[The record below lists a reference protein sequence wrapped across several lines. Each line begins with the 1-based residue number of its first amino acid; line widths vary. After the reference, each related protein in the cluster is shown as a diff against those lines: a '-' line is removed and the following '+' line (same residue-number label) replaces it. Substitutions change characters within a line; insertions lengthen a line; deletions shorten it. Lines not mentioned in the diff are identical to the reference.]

1 MNCPQ
6 CGSSCPGDAVFCGG
20 CGASLSSQGTV
31 PGKPLTGAMAQAPTP
46 SPPPPP
52 AVPQAHPV
60 AGPPIGAPLVGRRG
74 PLPAGT
80 IIDQKYAVVRVL
92 GEGGMGVVYLARDI
106 HTGLDVVVK
115 AVRSELAHRAD
126 VRQRTLAEGRALAQI
141 DHPNVVHLK
150 AVVVDG
156 PSLWLVMQ
164 YIDGE
169 SLDKTIAGYV
179 ARRERMPVGEA
190 LATLRQIASGLA
202 AAHQEGVIHRDMK
215 PANVLIRRKDGMAK
229 VTDFGIAKMPSDVP
243 REQTKGILGSLWY
256 MSPEQVTGRR
266 DLDKRVDIY
275 ALGVVLYQMLVGE
288 VPFDSESDYEIMRQH
303 AETPMPRASAKRPD
317 VPYAVDEIIQKA
329 CAKDRAQRYQSCEEL
344 VLAIDHAL
352 VRPAPPT
359 RTIPESPLPPIE
371 TEADLAKAA
380 SSAEHAALPRA
391 GTTGQGAVIVAAPP
405 APAKKKGRGLVIA
418 LAVLFLVGVGV
429 GVVALGLVPGVSLV
443 PSRKGNTNS
452 ERTHPPTKASSSSSG
467 AGSASAAPPS
477 VPVKQ
482 GIELLEGLWV
492 VNGKDLDAV
501 LVGDVLEFRVRT
513 PAQFEPQGYAAGE
526 ARFTLRDTEEPDVF
540 AVEDRIRPIPP
551 VGKAYTP
558 ASRNTCQESWTTA
571 GGAPLRAR
579 GDAKR
584 LTVDLAKIEPSNDN
598 FTLSGASVTECR
610 GLRALAV
617 ARVVNTLSR
626 Q

>member
-1 MNCPQ
+1 M
-6 CGSSCPGDAVFCGG
+6 FCGG
-20 CGASLSSQGTV
+20 CGAGLSSQGTV
-31 PGKPLTGAMAQAPTP
+31 PGSPLTGAVEPIPEPAA
-46 SPPPPP
+46 PP
-52 AVPQAHPV
+52 AAPPKG

-115 AVRSELAHRAD
+115 AIRSELAHRAD

-150 AVVVDG
+150 SVVVDG

-169 SLDKTIAGYV
+169 SLEKTISGYA
-179 ARRERMPVGEA
+179 ARNERMPVAQA

-229 VTDFGIAKMPSDVP
+229 VTDFGIAKVPTDVP

-266 DLDKRVDIY
+266 DLDKRVDVY
-275 ALGVVLYQMLVGE
+275 ALGIVLYQMLVGE
-288 VPFDSESDYEIMRQH
+288 VPFDAESEYEIMRRH
-303 AETPMPRASAKRPD
+303 AEEPMPRAAAKRGD
-317 VPYAVDEIIQKA
+317 VPFAVDEIIQTA
-329 CAKDRAQRYQSCEEL
+329 CAKDRAQRFQSCEEMIR
-344 VLAIDHAL
+344 AIDHVVA
-352 VRPAPPT
+352 RPATT
-359 RTIPESPLPPIE
+359 RTIPESPLPPIDAAPSAV
-371 TEADLAKAA
+371 EAAA
-380 SSAEHAALPRA
+380 EQPRALSHAA
-391 GTTGQGAVIVAAPP
+391 TTGQGAELNAPIAAP
-405 APAKKKGRGLVIA
+405 AKKGRGLLIA
-418 LAVLFLVGVGV
+418 LGLVVVLGGA
-429 GVVALGLVPGVSLV
+429 GGAVALGLVPGLGPKPPRRAVALGGERV
-443 PSRKGNTNS
+443 QPS
-452 ERTHPPTKASSSSSG
+452 AG
-467 AGSASAAPPS
+467 ATTSAAPAP
-477 VPVKQ
+477 PPPPAKQ
-482 GIELLEGLWV
+482 GIELLEGAWI
-492 VNGKDLDAV
+492 VNGKELDAV
-501 LVGDVLEFRVRT
+501 LVGDVLEFRVHT
-513 PAQFEPQGYAAGE
+513 PAEFEPQGYTAGE
-526 ARFTLRDTEEPDVF
+526 ARFTLRDTAEPDVF

-551 VGKAYTP
+551 VGKSYTP

-571 GGAPLRAR
+571 GGSPLRAR

-584 LTVDLAKIEPSNDN
+584 LTVDLAKIEPSASN
-598 FTLSGASVTECR
+598 FTMSGSSVTECR

-626 Q
+626 P

>member
-1 MNCPQ
+1 MLNCPK
-6 CGSSCPGDAVFCGG
+6 CGTSYPDGAGFCGD
-20 CGASLSSQGTV
+20 CGANLSPPGTV
-31 PGKPLTGAMAQAPTP
+31 PGKPMTGAMAASP

-52 AVPQAHPV
+52 PQAAPPPV

-169 SLDKTIAGYV
+169 SLDKTIAGYG
-179 ARRERMPVGEA
+179 ARGERMPIDDA

-229 VTDFGIAKMPSDVP
+229 VTDFGIAKVPSDVP

-266 DLDKRVDIY
+266 DLDKRVDVY
-275 ALGVVLYQMLVGE
+275 ALGIVLYQMLVGE
-288 VPFDSESDYEIMRQH
+288 VPFDAESEYEIMRRH
-303 AETPMPRASAKRPD
+303 AEEPMPRAAAKRPD
-317 VPYAVDEIIQKA
+317 VPFAVDEIIQKA
-329 CAKDRAQRYQSCEEL
+329 CAKDRSLRFQSCEEL
-344 VLAIDHAL
+344 VRAIDHAAA
-352 VRPAPPT
+352 RPAPA

-371 TEADLAKAA
+371 IAA
-380 SSAEHAALPRA
+380 PAAATSAEQHKALSRA
-391 GTTGQGAVIVAAPP
+391 GTTGQGTEILAPP
-405 APAKKKGRGLVIA
+405 APPAKKGRGVLIA
-418 LAVLFLVGVGV
+418 LGLL
-429 GVVALGLVPGVSLV
+429 VVALGGAGGALALGLLPGLG
-443 PSRKGNTNS
+443 PRPPRKGGAAINS
-452 ERTHPPTKASSSSSG
+452 ERTHP
-467 AGSASAAPPS
+467 SASTTTSVAPP
-477 VPVKQ
+477 PPPPPAKQ
-482 GIELLEGLWV
+482 GIELLEGAWN

-513 PAQFEPQGYAAGE
+513 PAQFEAQGYAAGE
-526 ARFTLRDTEEPDVF
+526 ARFTLRDTAEPDVF

-551 VGKAYTP
+551 IGKSYTP
-558 ASRNTCQESWTTA
+558 ASRNTCQESWMTA

-584 LTVDLAKIEPSNDN
+584 LTVDLAKIEPSTDN
-598 FTLSGASVTECR
+598 FTMSGSSVTECR

-626 Q
+626 

>member
-1 MNCPQ
+1 M
-6 CGSSCPGDAVFCGG
+6 FCGG
-20 CGASLSSQGTV
+20 CGVGLASQGTV
-31 PGKPLTGAMAQAPTP
+31 PGSPITGAVDPIPAPA
-46 SPPPPP
+46 PPP
-52 AVPQAHPV
+52 APPPV

-74 PLPAGT
+74 PLPSGT

-150 AVVVDG
+150 SVVVDG

-169 SLDKTIAGYV
+169 SLDRTIAGYV
-179 ARRERMPVGEA
+179 ERHERMPVSEA

-229 VTDFGIAKMPSDVP
+229 VTDFGIAKVPSDVP

-266 DLDKRVDIY
+266 DLDKRVDVY
-275 ALGVVLYQMLVGE
+275 ALGIVLYQMLVGE
-288 VPFDSESDYEIMRQH
+288 VPFDAESEYEIMRKH
-303 AETPMPRASAKRPD
+303 AEEPMPRASARRGD
-317 VPYAVDEIIQKA
+317 VPFAVDEIIQKA
-329 CAKDRAQRYQSCEEL
+329 CAKDRSQRFQSCEEMIR
-344 VLAIDHAL
+344 AIDHVAA
-352 VRPAPPT
+352 RPAPT
-359 RTIPESPLPPIE
+359 RTIPESPLPPIDV
-371 TEADLAKAA
+371 APSPAQA
-380 SSAEHAALPRA
+380 SAEQPRALAHAA
-391 GTTGQGAVIVAAPP
+391 TTGHGAGLIAPIAPP
-405 APAKKKGRGLVIA
+405 AKKGRGLLITLGLLV
-418 LAVLFLVGVGV
+418 VLGGAA
-429 GVVALGLVPGVSLV
+429 GAVALGLVPGIGPRPPRRAAALNGERAL
-443 PSRKGNTNS
+443 PSAG
-452 ERTHPPTKASSSSSG
+452 AST
-467 AGSASAAPPS
+467 SAAPAP
-477 VPVKQ
+477 PPPPAKQ
-482 GIELLEGLWV
+482 GIELLEGAWV

-501 LVGDVLEFRVRT
+501 LVGDVLEFRVHT
-513 PAQFEPQGYAAGE
+513 PSQFEPQGYTAGE
-526 ARFTLRDTEEPDVF
+526 ARFTLRDTAEPDVF

-551 VGKAYTP
+551 IGKSYTP

-584 LTVDLAKIEPSNDN
+584 LTVDLAKIEPSTDN
-598 FTLSGASVTECR
+598 FTMSGSNVTECR

>member
-1 MNCPQ
+1 MVNCPK
-6 CGSSCPGDAVFCGG
+6 CGSSCPDGAVFCGG
-20 CGASLSSQGTV
+20 CGAGLASQGTV
-31 PGKPLTGAMAQAPTP
+31 PGSPLTGAVEPIPAPAAP
-46 SPPPPP
+46 AAPP
-52 AVPQAHPV
+52 PV

-74 PLPAGT
+74 PLPSGT
-80 IIDQKYAVVRVL
+80 LIDQKYAVVRVL

-150 AVVVDG
+150 SVVVDG

-169 SLDKTIAGYV
+169 SLDRTIAGY
-179 ARRERMPVGEA
+179 AERHEHMPVPDA

-229 VTDFGIAKMPSDVP
+229 VTDFGIAKVPSDVP

-266 DLDKRVDIY
+266 DLDKRVDVY
-275 ALGVVLYQMLVGE
+275 ALGIVLYQMLVGE
-288 VPFDSESDYEIMRQH
+288 VPFDAESEYEIMRRH
-303 AETPMPRASAKRPD
+303 AEEPMPRASAKRGD
-317 VPYAVDEIIQKA
+317 VPFAVDEIIQKA
-329 CAKDRAQRYQSCEEL
+329 CAKDRSLRFQSCEEMIR
-344 VLAIDHAL
+344 AIDHVAA
-352 VRPAPPT
+352 RPAPT

-371 TEADLAKAA
+371 ATTSAAEAHAEQPRALA
-380 SSAEHAALPRA
+380 HAA
-391 GTTGQGAVIVAAPP
+391 TTGHGAELNAVIAAP
-405 APAKKKGRGLVIA
+405 AKKGRGLVIA
-418 LAVLFLVGVGV
+418 LGLTVVLGGGAGAF
-429 GVVALGLVPGVSLV
+429 ALGLVPGIGPTPPRRGVA
-443 PSRKGNTNS
+443 TNG
-452 ERTHPPTKASSSSSG
+452 ERTRPST
-467 AGSASAAPPS
+467 SASASTTTSAAPEP
-477 VPVKQ
+477 PPPPAKQ
-482 GIELLEGLWV
+482 GIELLEGSWR
-492 VNGKDLDAV
+492 VNGKELDAV
-501 LVGDVLEFRVRT
+501 LVGDVLEFRVHT
-513 PAQFEPQGYAAGE
+513 PSEFETQGYTAGE
-526 ARFTLRDTEEPDVF
+526 ARFTLRDTAEPDVF

-551 VGKAYTP
+551 VGKSYTP

-584 LTVDLAKIEPSNDN
+584 LTVDLAKIEPSTEN
-598 FTLSGASVTECR
+598 FTMSGSSVTECR

-626 Q
+626 P

>member
-1 MNCPQ
+1 MENCPK
-6 CGSSCPGDAVFCGG
+6 CGSSCPDGAVFCGG
-20 CGASLSSQGTV
+20 CGAGLSSPGTV
-31 PGKPLTGAMAQAPTP
+31 PGSPLTGAVEPIPAPAA
-46 SPPPPP
+46 PP
-52 AVPQAHPV
+52 AAPPPV

-115 AVRSELAHRAD
+115 AIRSELAHRAD

-169 SLDKTIAGYV
+169 SLEKTISGY
-179 ARRERMPVGEA
+179 AERHERMPVAQA

-229 VTDFGIAKMPSDVP
+229 VTDFGIAKVPTDVP

-266 DLDKRVDIY
+266 DLDKRVDVY
-275 ALGVVLYQMLVGE
+275 ALGIVLYQMLVGE
-288 VPFDSESDYEIMRQH
+288 VPFDAESEYEIMRRH
-303 AETPMPRASAKRPD
+303 AEEPMPRASAKRGD
-317 VPYAVDEIIQKA
+317 VPFAVDEIIQKA
-329 CAKDRAQRYQSCEEL
+329 CAKDRAQRFQSCEEM
-344 VLAIDHAL
+344 VRAIDHVAA
-352 VRPAPPT
+352 RPATT
-359 RTIPESPLPPIE
+359 RTIPESPLPPI
-371 TEADLAKAA
+371 D
-380 SSAEHAALPRA
+380 
-391 GTTGQGAVIVAAPP
+391 VAPP
-405 APAKKKGRGLVIA
+405 AAEAAAEQPRALAHAATTGHSAELNAPIAAPAKKGRGLLIA
-418 LAVLFLVGVGV
+418 LGLVVVLGGA
-429 GVVALGLVPGVSLV
+429 GGAVALGLVPGLGPKSPRRAVALGGERV
-443 PSRKGNTNS
+443 QPSTS
-452 ERTHPPTKASSSSSG
+452 TTT
-467 AGSASAAPPS
+467 SAAPTSP
-477 VPVKQ
+477 PPPAKQ
-482 GIELLEGLWV
+482 GIELLEGAWI
-492 VNGKDLDAV
+492 VNGKELDAV

-513 PAQFEPQGYAAGE
+513 PAEFEPQGYTAGE
-526 ARFTLRDTEEPDVF
+526 ARFTLRDTAEPDVF

-551 VGKAYTP
+551 VGKRYTP

-584 LTVDLAKIEPSNDN
+584 LTVDLAKIEPS
-598 FTLSGASVTECR
+598 
-610 GLRALAV
+610 
-617 ARVVNTLSR
+617 
-626 Q
+626 

>member
-1 MNCPQ
+1 M
-6 CGSSCPGDAVFCGG
+6 FCGG
-20 CGASLSSQGTV
+20 CGAGLSSQGTV
-31 PGKPLTGAMAQAPTP
+31 PGSPLTGAVEPIPAPAA
-46 SPPPPP
+46 PP
-52 AVPQAHPV
+52 AAPPPV

-115 AVRSELAHRAD
+115 AIRSELAHRAD

-150 AVVVDG
+150 SVVVDG

-169 SLDKTIAGYV
+169 SLEKTISGYT
-179 ARRERMPVGEA
+179 ARHERMPVAQA

-229 VTDFGIAKMPSDVP
+229 VTDFGIAKVPTDVP

-266 DLDKRVDIY
+266 DLDKRVDVY
-275 ALGVVLYQMLVGE
+275 ALGIVLYQMLVGE
-288 VPFDSESDYEIMRQH
+288 VPFDAESEYEIMRRH
-303 AETPMPRASAKRPD
+303 AEEPMPRASAKRGD
-317 VPYAVDEIIQKA
+317 VPFAVDEIIQKA
-329 CAKDRAQRYQSCEEL
+329 CAKDRAQRFQSCEEMIR
-344 VLAIDHAL
+344 AIDHVAAA
-352 VRPAPPT
+352 RPATT
-359 RTIPESPLPPIE
+359 RTIPESPLPMVDVAPSAANVAAE
-371 TEADLAKAA
+371 QPRALPHAATTGHSAELNAPTAA
-380 SSAEHAALPRA
+380 SP
-391 GTTGQGAVIVAAPP
+391 
-405 APAKKKGRGLVIA
+405 KKGRGLLIA
-418 LAVLFLVGVGV
+418 LGLVVVLGGA
-429 GVVALGLVPGVSLV
+429 GGAVALGLVPGLGPKPPRRAVALNGERAQ
-443 PSRKGNTNS
+443 PS
-452 ERTHPPTKASSSSSG
+452 ASSTT
-467 AGSASAAPPS
+467 SAAPAP
-477 VPVKQ
+477 PLAPAKQ
-482 GIELLEGLWV
+482 GIELLEGAWI
-492 VNGKDLDAV
+492 VNGKELDAV
-501 LVGDVLEFRVRT
+501 LVGDVLEFRVHT
-513 PAQFEPQGYAAGE
+513 PAEFEPQGYTAGE
-526 ARFTLRDTEEPDVF
+526 ARFTLRDTAEPNVF

-551 VGKAYTP
+551 IGKSYTP

-584 LTVDLAKIEPSNDN
+584 LTVDLAKIEPSTDN
-598 FTLSGASVTECR
+598 FTMSGSSVTECR

-626 Q
+626 P